1 MVASPAIQIFF
12 TERKEAW
19 LKNKL
24 TAQLSDE
31 EQAKIIAQADEKFAL
46 YTWLEDAAKRVQQLS
61 MVSHPSKFSHP
72 SAKTSAIIAQAE
84 HQADGYLRTGNI
96 RYELDIFG
104 NAAAMDVYKFLMLAM
119 PDGQSVLAHLEQDS
133 DEIKQLFHS
142 ESVSYQALKDDFM
155 SIKAVDDSAITDRLV
170 KQVYFPIEDSEYRL
184 LSLLTP
190 SGLITELKSRIDHIR
205 FSEETK
211 QAKEHR
217 RNNTTHPTG
226 YDDILDLTVMGYGG
240 TQPQNVSVLNS
251 KNAGRAYLL
260 PSTPPSL
267 KHRSV
272 KLPNRDFF
280 ASNLRQKAF
289 KESFEALARLTK
301 LDINTVHIR
310 EGINNALK
318 FIIDQI
324 LEQAFKVRA
333 FGSVGWSQTEYYTN
347 LPKSQAIWLDDAYV
361 IERDGT
367 NDWIDEVSSDM
378 ARWIKG
384 AYEKTMQQQ
393 KVSLSDYELNHIEQL
408 ALKAI
413 AEDQEFFK

>member
-1 MVASPAIQIFF
+1 MVASPAIQTFF

-19 LKNKL
+19 LKSKL
-24 TAQLSDE
+24 TAKLSEE
-31 EQAKIIAQADEKFAL
+31 EQANIIAQADEKFAL
-46 YTWLEDAAKRVQQLS
+46 HTWLEDAAKRVQQLS

-84 HQADGYLRTGNI
+84 YKADGYLRTGNI
-96 RYELDIFG
+96 QYELDIFG
-104 NAAAMDVYKFLMLAM
+104 NAAAMDVYKFLMLVM
-119 PDGQSVLAHLEQDS
+119 TDGQSVLAHLEQDS

-142 ESVSYQALKDDFM
+142 ESVSYQTLKDGFL

-170 KQVYFPIEDSEYRL
+170 KQVYFPIENNEYHL

-190 SGLITELKSRIDHIR
+190 SGLITELKTRVDDMR

-217 RNNTTHPTG
+217 RNNASHPSG
-226 YDDILDLTVMGYGG
+226 YDDLLDLTVMGYGG

-267 KHRSV
+267 KHRAV

-280 ASNLRQKAF
+280 ASNLRRKAF
-289 KESFEALARLTK
+289 AEGFETLHRLTQ
-301 LDINTVHIR
+301 LDINNVSIR
-310 EGINNALK
+310 EGISNTLK
-318 FIIDQI
+318 FMIDQI
-324 LEQAFKVRA
+324 LEQAFKVRTT
-333 FGSVGWSQTEYYTN
+333 GGIGWSQTEYYAN
-347 LPKSQAIWLDDAYV
+347 LPKAQAIWLDDAYLE
-361 IERDGT
+361 ERELT
-367 NDWIDEVSSDM
+367 TEWINEISFAM
-378 ARWIKG
+378 ARWIKIS
-384 AYEKTMQQQ
+384 YEKAKQQH
-393 KVSLSDYELNHIEQL
+393 KLNLSDYELNHIEQF
-408 ALKAI
+408 AHEAI

>member
-1 MVASPAIQIFF
+1 MVVFPVMQTFF
-12 TERKEAW
+12 DERKEAW
-19 LKNKL
+19 LKSKL
-24 TAQLSDE
+24 TAKLSEE
-31 EQAKIIAQADEKFAL
+31 EQAKIIDQADNKFAL
-46 YTWLEDAAKRVQQLS
+46 HVWLQDAAKRVQQLS

-72 SAKTSAIIAQAE
+72 SAKTSAIIAQAM
-84 HQADGYLRTGNI
+84 HKPDGYLRTGNI
-96 RYELDIFG
+96 QYELDIFG

-119 PDGQSVLAHLEQDS
+119 TDGQSVLAHLEQDS

-155 SIKAVDDSAITDRLV
+155 SIKAVDDSAITDKLV
-170 KQVYFPIEDSEYRL
+170 KQVYFPMEDNEYHL

-190 SGLITELKSRIDHIR
+190 SGLITALKSRIDHIR

-280 ASNLRQKAF
+280 ASNLRRKFFADG
-289 KESFEALARLTK
+289 FETLHRLTQ
-301 LDINTVHIR
+301 LEINNVSIR
-310 EGINNALK
+310 EGINNTLK
-318 FIIDQI
+318 FMIDQI

-333 FGSVGWSQTEYYTN
+333 TGGIGWSQKENYAN
-347 LPKSQAIWLDDAYV
+347 LSKSQAIWLDDAYLETRETTTEW
-361 IERDGT
+361 IEEISRQMVAWLVLSFEQSMKQNKQLLGG
-367 NDWIDEVSSDM
+367 DELAHIKQF
-378 ARWIKG
+378 AR
-384 AYEKTMQQQ
+384 E
-393 KVSLSDYELNHIEQL
+393 
-408 ALKAI
+408 AI

>member
-1 MVASPAIQIFF
+1 
-12 TERKEAW
+12 
-19 LKNKL
+19 
-24 TAQLSDE
+24 
-31 EQAKIIAQADEKFAL
+31 
-46 YTWLEDAAKRVQQLS
+46 

-72 SAKTSAIIAQAE
+72 SAKTSAIIAQAK

-119 PDGQSVLAHLEQDS
+119 SDGQSVLAHLEQDS
-133 DEIKQLFHS
+133 DEIKQFFHS
-142 ESVSYQALKDDFM
+142 ESVSYQTLKDGFL
-155 SIKAVDDSAITDRLV
+155 SIKAVDDTAITDKLV
-170 KQVYFPIEDSEYRL
+170 KQVYFPIEDNEYHL

-217 RNNTTHPTG
+217 RANTIHPMG

-267 KHRSV
+267 KHRAV

-280 ASNLRQKAF
+280 ASNLRRKAF
-289 KESFEALARLTK
+289 ADSFKVLHSLALQDYK
-301 LDINTVHIR
+301 NDKIKN
-310 EGINNALK
+310 GINNILK
-318 FIIDQI
+318 FMIDQI
-324 LEQAFKVRA
+324 LEQTFKVRA
-333 FGSVGWSQTEYYTN
+333 TGGIGWSQTEYYAN
-347 LPKSQAIWLDDAYV
+347 LPKVQAIWLDDAYLE
-361 IERDGT
+361 EREST
-367 NDWIDEVSSDM
+367 TEWVTEISRQMV
-378 ARWIKG
+378 AW
-384 AYEKTMQQQ
+384 
-393 KVSLSDYELNHIEQL
+393 L
-408 ALKAI
+408 ALSFEQSMKQNKLLLGGEELAHIKQFAHEAI

>member
-1 MVASPAIQIFF
+1 
-12 TERKEAW
+12 
-19 LKNKL
+19 
-24 TAQLSDE
+24 
-31 EQAKIIAQADEKFAL
+31 
-46 YTWLEDAAKRVQQLS
+46 

-72 SAKTSAIIAQAE
+72 SAKTSAIIAQAK

-119 PDGQSVLAHLEQDS
+119 SDGQSVLAHLEQDS

-142 ESVSYQALKDDFM
+142 ESVSYQTLKDGFL
-155 SIKAVDDSAITDRLV
+155 SIKAVDDTAITDKLV
-170 KQVYFPIEDSEYRL
+170 KQVYFPIEDNEYHL
-184 LSLLTP
+184 LSILTP

-217 RNNTTHPTG
+217 RANTIHPTG

-260 PSTPPSL
+260 SSTPPRL

-280 ASNLRQKAF
+280 ASNLRRKAF
-289 KESFEALARLTK
+289 TDGFETLHRLTQ
-301 LDINTVHIR
+301 LDINNVSIR
-310 EGINNALK
+310 EGINNTLK
-318 FIIDQI
+318 FMIDQI
-324 LEQAFKVRA
+324 LEPAFKVRA
-333 FGSVGWSQTEYYTN
+333 TGGIGWSQTEHYAN
-347 LPKSQAIWLDDAYV
+347 LPKAQAIWLDDAYLE
-361 IERDGT
+361 EREST
-367 NDWIDEVSSDM
+367 TEWITEISRQMV
-378 ARWIKG
+378 AW
-384 AYEKTMQQQ
+384 
-393 KVSLSDYELNHIEQL
+393 L
-408 ALKAI
+408 ALAFEQSMKQNKLLLGGEELAHIKQFAHEAI